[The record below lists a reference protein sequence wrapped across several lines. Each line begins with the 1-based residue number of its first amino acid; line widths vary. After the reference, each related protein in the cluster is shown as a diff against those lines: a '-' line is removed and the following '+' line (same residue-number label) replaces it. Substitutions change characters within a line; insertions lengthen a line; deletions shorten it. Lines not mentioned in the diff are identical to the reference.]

1 MTYTDISLLF
11 AILGT
16 ACVAAAWF
24 GRKTDARGDTLMLGA
39 VGSGKLALAL
49 GWWLVTAEM

>member
-16 ACVAAAWF
+16 ACLSAAWF
-24 GRKTDARGDTLMLGA
+24 GRKPDTRGDTLMMTA